1 MRLFKMLAVAFG
13 IALLCGTQDADAK
26 NKMVP
31 KVYAFGVSTSFNDS
45 TVYITGIQDLDSAW
59 VDSKTGFLLNRE
71 DYSYQMNNYFDALG
85 DKHRTC
91 VIFCELKKKDLVS
104 KFERIKKRYMG
115 KENYNVKYLA
125 DKDFHFT
132 VIQPDTEYVEE
143 ETAPQPK
150 PAKHKNKRP
159 RLDKKG
165 SKPEPKGTN
174 PNE

>member
-1 MRLFKMLAVAFG
+1 MRLFKIVAVAFG
-13 IALLCGTQDADAK
+13 IALLCGTQDAEAK

-31 KVYAFGVSTSFNDS
+31 KVYAFGISTSFNDS

-85 DKHRTC
+85 QKHRTC
-91 VIFCELKKKDLVS
+91 VIISELKKKDLVS
-104 KFERIKKRYMG
+104 KFERIKKKYMG

-143 ETAPQPK
+143 EVAPQPK
-150 PAKHKNKRP
+150 HSKHKDNGPRP
-159 RLDKKG
+159 DKKG
-165 SKPEPKGTN
+165 PQPAPNGPK

>member
-45 TVYITGIQDLDSAW
+45 TVYITDIQELDSAW
-59 VDSKTGFLLNRE
+59 IDSKTGFLLNRE
-71 DYSYQMNNYFDALG
+71 DYSYQMNNYFDTLG
-85 DKHRTC
+85 EKHRTC
-91 VIFCELKKKDLVS
+91 VIFCELKKKDLDS

-150 PAKHKNKRP
+150 PAKHKNKGPRP
-159 RLDKKG
+159 DKKG
-165 SKPEPKGTN
+165 AKPEPQGTN